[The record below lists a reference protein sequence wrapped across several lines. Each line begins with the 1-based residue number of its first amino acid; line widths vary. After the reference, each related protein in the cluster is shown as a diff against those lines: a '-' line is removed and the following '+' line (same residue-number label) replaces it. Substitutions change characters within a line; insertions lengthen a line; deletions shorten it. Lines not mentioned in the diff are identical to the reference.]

1 MTRAWN
7 LVVYALALHELG
19 LVESDEYRRI
29 QTKIALMPS
38 EQFDVDEIEK
48 LLSKPQRALLQLI
61 LAAETSP
68 EQVDSPPALP

>member
-1 MTRAWN
+1 
-7 LVVYALALHELG
+7 
-19 LVESDEYRRI
+19 
-29 QTKIALMPS
+29 MPS